1 MKLSLADPKNRN
13 IFSPGRPQG
22 QTPPPPTHTYLGL
35 ATPLFQGSG
44 FSQCFFFNCKFL
56 CPYIAH
62 YYNHPIFTTE
72 LEDSK
77 RHVKNETIPEEVKSR
92 KSLPPSFLYIL
103 SLIVQQNPFSLHHTI
118 PYKPEHPSYYV
129 INRCDDYRSN

>member
-1 MKLSLADPKNRN
+1 M
-13 IFSPGRPQG
+13 
-22 QTPPPPTHTYLGL
+22 
-35 ATPLFQGSG
+35 
-44 FSQCFFFNCKFL
+44 FFFQL
-56 CPYIAH
+56 QISVSI
-62 YYNHPIFTTE
+62 YYHPIFTTE

-77 RHVKNETIPEEVKSR
+77 RHVKNETIPEEEEVKSR